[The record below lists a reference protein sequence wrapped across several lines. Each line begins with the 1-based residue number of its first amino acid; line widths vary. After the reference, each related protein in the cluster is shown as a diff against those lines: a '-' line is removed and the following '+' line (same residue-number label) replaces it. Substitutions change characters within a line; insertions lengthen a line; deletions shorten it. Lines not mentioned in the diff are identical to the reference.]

1 MSGYLSLG
9 TKQKKWKKTLV
20 FVSVHHSMCVFSEL
34 QWIERQLV
42 KKTKQAT
49 EVYFGPCQ
57 TSVREQFAVVTQLQ
71 DNILKLGNYC
81 KKAPPLDV
89 WQW

>member
-9 TKQKKWKKTLV
+9 TKQKKWKKLV
-20 FVSVHHSMCVFSEL
+20 FVSIRHSMCVFSEL
-34 QWIERQLV
+34 LWIERQLV

-57 TSVREQFAVVTQLQ
+57 TSVGEHFLWR
-71 DNILKLGNYC
+71 
-81 KKAPPLDV
+81 
-89 WQW
+89 